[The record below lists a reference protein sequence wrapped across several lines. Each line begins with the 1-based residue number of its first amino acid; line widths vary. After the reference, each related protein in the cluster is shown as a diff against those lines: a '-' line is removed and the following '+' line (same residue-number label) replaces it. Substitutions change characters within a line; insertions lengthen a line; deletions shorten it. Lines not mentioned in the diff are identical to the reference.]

1 MCFLDSY
8 WVCHMNG
15 NGVAPQNEMLYNS
28 NNWPFYLLSPASEIW
43 PVPIWAFRPWKIATS
58 SSHPILHSMYWWADR
73 YHLLWIIKTL
83 IICYHSSTTP
93 KSAAYTENEPSTRG
107 VVTAHPWRDF
117 TQIPRF
123 HCSRDCCVP
132 CFKTP
137 TCGWWRNSSIFG
149 IIRCV
154 SDY

>member
-83 IICYHSSTTP
+83 IICDHSSTTP
-93 KSAAYTENEPSTRG
+93 KVLLIPKMNHQQEGLSLLSHG
-107 VVTAHPWRDF
+107 VTSLKSHGFIAPGTAVFHVLKHPLVVD
-117 TQIPRF
+117 
-123 HCSRDCCVP
+123 
-132 CFKTP
+132 
-137 TCGWWRNSSIFG
+137 GE
-149 IIRCV
+149 IRPFLG
-154 SDY
+154 